1 MNASVYFKS
10 IAGLTLCSLLMF
22 ALPLFLLA
30 QDVALGYIAGIPPQL
45 FVTLSW
51 IAGYEYARRNC
62 PDKMFL
68 YTMGMIPMR
77 FAVEIGWFLLLMQV
91 EQVNMAV
98 AVGSAVIHF
107 ALFSVPQIMTIN
119 TTCSNVTSLPS

>member
-1 MNASVYFKS
+1 MNFTNYIKT
-10 IAGLTLCSLLMF
+10 IAGMTLCSLLMF
-22 ALPLFLLA
+22 ALPLLLLN
-30 QDVALGYIAGIPPQL
+30 QEVAMGYVAGVPPQL

-62 PDKMFL
+62 PEKMFL
-68 YTMGMIPMR
+68 YTIGMIPLR
-77 FAVEIGWFLLLMQV
+77 FAVEVAWFLLLMQV

-107 ALFSVPQIMTIN
+107 ALYSIPQIMTIN
-119 TTCSNVTSLPS
+119 KTCSNVN